1 MRSMPSSKNAYK
13 RTGRFP
19 RRAGILLGLFLLGG
33 LSAGR
38 PEGSSATL
46 GTGSAGSKPNLL
58 FITIDTLRP
67 DRLSCYGSPFL
78 KTETIDG
85 LAEKGVVF
93 NKAFAQVPLTLPSH
107 TTIMLGKDPLHHGV
121 HDNAH
126 FHVGP
131 EQLTLAEHLKGL
143 GYATGAFVGG
153 FPLDSQ
159 FGLAQGFDVY
169 DDAFEGHSARRQEYR
184 ERKADAVVSSALRW
198 LDGQS
203 GPWFLWVHC
212 FDPHDPYEPPEPF
225 LSQFK
230 DHPYSGEVAYVDSVL
245 KRLLAAVG
253 KKVNGANTVIVLTGD
268 HGEGLG
274 QHGEETHGYFAYNTT
289 LWIPL
294 ILCAPGLKPGRVDQA
309 VVHMD
314 IFPTV
319 CDLLGVAK
327 PKGLQ
332 GISVLPATRGQELP
346 QRSFYFE
353 ALYPYYSRGWAPIYG
368 YLQGPEKFID
378 SPIPEAFDITK
389 DFDETANLLPAK
401 NVKMLRDKLAEV
413 TGGISPVADG
423 GQSQSLDA
431 RALEKL
437 RSLGYVSSAQV
448 SRKDKFGPSDD
459 PKTMLPFHAKATR
472 GRGLYESGRRAEGI
486 ALLEEVMKERPD
498 LDITYPTLAQ
508 IYSGQGRLDLAIAVM
523 KKGAEA
529 IPGNISFASYYIH
542 FLNEAGKYD
551 DVIQMLTASGGNTF
565 AEIPES
571 WNDLGVAYLN
581 KGELEKSLEA
591 FRKAVALDD
600 SNYIFY
606 RNLGDLYLAF
616 FNRTKDSAAYKTS
629 LDHYRKALGLN
640 PDDSTTYNGMGYAY
654 LQGGE
659 PEPAIPLFEK
669 AFKLSPDYTS
679 ALYNLAQAAFKA
691 GRLEKALESF
701 VLFKERFTSILSPAQ
716 VQTLDSVIQD
726 LRAKLR

>member
-1 MRSMPSSKNAYK
+1 MRSMPSSRSAD
-13 RTGRFP
+13 RSTGVLALG
-19 RRAGILLGLFLLGG
+19 AGIVLGMFLLGG

-38 PEGSSATL
+38 PEGPSDVPGPVSG
-46 GTGSAGSKPNLL
+46 GTKPNLL
-58 FITIDTLRP
+58 LITIDTLRP
-67 DRLSCYGSPFL
+67 DRLGCYGSPFL

-85 LAEKGVVF
+85 LAEKGILF
-93 NKAFAQVPLTLPSH
+93 RRAFAQATTTLPSH
-107 TTIMLGKDPLHHGV
+107 TTILLGEDPLRHGV

-126 FHVGP
+126 FRVGP
-131 EQLTLAEHLKGL
+131 EKLTLAEHLKRN

-159 FGLAQGFDVY
+159 FGLDQGFDVY
-169 DDAFEGHSARRQEYR
+169 DDAFEGHSVRGQEYR
-184 ERKADAVVSSALRW
+184 ERKADSVVSSALRW
-198 LDGQS
+198 LDGQA

-225 LSQFK
+225 LAQFK
-230 DHPYSGEVAYVDSVL
+230 DQPYSGEVAYVDSVL
-245 KRLLAAVG
+245 KKLLAAAAG
-253 KKVNGANTVIVLTGD
+253 KENAAGTVIVVTGD

-294 ILCAPGLKPGRVDQA
+294 ILAAPGLKPGRVDQT

-332 GISVLPATRGQELP
+332 GISVLPATRGQTLP

-353 ALYPYYSRGWAPIYG
+353 SLYPYYSRGWAPLYG
-368 YLQGPEKFID
+368 YHQGSEKFID
-378 SPIPEAFDITK
+378 SPIPEAFDITR
-389 DFDETANLLPAK
+389 DFDEKSNLLPGK
-401 NVKMLRDKLAEV
+401 NIKVLRGKLAEV
-413 TGGISPVADG
+413 TGGVSPAAGG
-423 GQSQSLDA
+423 GQSKSLDA

-448 SRKDKFGPSDD
+448 SRKDDFGPSDD

-472 GRGLYESGRRAEGI
+472 GRSLYESGKRAEGI
-486 ALLEEVMKERPD
+486 ALLEEVMNERPD
-498 LDITYPTLAQ
+498 LDLAYPTLAQ
-508 IYSGQGRLDLAIAVM
+508 IHAGEGRLDLAMAVM

-529 IPGNISFASYYIH
+529 LPDNISLASYYIH
-542 FLNEAGKYD
+542 FLNEAGKFD
-551 DVIQMLTASGGNTF
+551 DVIQMLTAGGNAF

-581 KGELEKSLEA
+581 KGELEKSLDA

-640 PDDSTTYNGMGYAY
+640 PDDSSTYNGMGYAY

-659 PEPAIPLFEK
+659 PAPAIPLFEK
-669 AFKLSPDYTS
+669 AFKLSPNYSS
-679 ALYNLAQAAFKA
+679 ALYNLSQAALKA
-691 GRLEKALESF
+691 GHFEKALASF
-701 VLFKERFTSILSPAQ
+701 VLFKERFARLLSPAQ
-716 VQTLDSVIQD
+716 VQTLDAVIQD

>member
-1 MRSMPSSKNAYK
+1 MPSSRSADRRK
-13 RTGRFP
+13 P
-19 RRAGILLGLFLLGG
+19 RLPRWAGLVLVFCLLGG
-33 LSAGR
+33 LSAGW
-38 PEGSSATL
+38 PEGSSAAL

-58 FITIDTLRP
+58 LITIDTLRP
-67 DRLSCYGSPFL
+67 DRLSCYGSTL
-78 KTETIDG
+78 IKTEAIDG
-85 LAEKGVVF
+85 LAAKGVVF
-93 NKAFAQVPLTLPSH
+93 EKAFAQVPLTLPSH

-126 FHVGP
+126 FRVGP

-143 GYATGAFVGG
+143 GYATGAFIGG

-159 FGLAQGFDVY
+159 FGLNQGFDVY
-169 DDAFEGHSARRQEYR
+169 DEAFEGHSARRQEYR

-198 LDGQS
+198 LDGQA

-225 LSQFK
+225 LTQFK
-230 DHPYSGEVAYVDSVL
+230 DHLYTGEVAYVDSVL
-245 KRLLAAVG
+245 KKLFAAVG
-253 KKVNGANTVIVLTGD
+253 KKEGGAANTVIVLTGD

-294 ILCAPGLKPGRVDQA
+294 IICAPGLKPGRVEQT

-314 IFPTV
+314 IFPTI
-319 CDLLGVAK
+319 CELLGVAK
-327 PKGLQ
+327 PKGVQ
-332 GISVLPATRGQELP
+332 GISILPATRGQTLP

-353 ALYPYYSRGWAPIYG
+353 ALYPYYSRGWAPLYG

-378 SPIPEAFDITK
+378 SPIPEAFDIAR
-389 DFDETANLLPAK
+389 DFDETSNLLPGQ
-401 NVKMLRDKLAEV
+401 NVKKLRDKLAEV
-413 TGGISPVADG
+413 TGGMSPVSGA

-437 RSLGYVSSAQV
+437 RSLGYVSSAQI

-459 PKTMLPFHAKATR
+459 PKTMLPFHAKATQ

-508 IYSGQGRLDLAIAVM
+508 IYSGQGRVDLAIAVM

-551 DVIQMLTASGGNTF
+551 DVIQMLTASGGNAF

-581 KGELEKSLEA
+581 KGELEKALDA

-600 SNYIFY
+600 GNYIFY
-606 RNLGDLYLAF
+606 RSLGDLYFAMF
-616 FNRTKDSAAYKTS
+616 VRSQDSAAYKTS
-629 LDHYRKALGLN
+629 LDYYRKALGLN
-640 PDDSTTYNGMGYAY
+640 PDDPSSHNGMGYAY

-659 PEPAIPLFEK
+659 PGQAIPEFEK
-669 AFKLSPDYTS
+669 ALKLSPDYTS

-691 GRLEKALESF
+691 GDFGKALESF
-701 VLFKERFTSILSPAQ
+701 VKFKEKYTRILSPAQ
-716 VQTLDSVIQD
+716 VETMDAMIQEC
-726 LRAKLR
+726 RSRIR

>member
-1 MRSMPSSKNAYK
+1 MRSIPSSRSAGR
-13 RTGRFP
+13 RTGSLALG
-19 RRAGILLGLFLLGG
+19 AGIVLGAFLLGG
-33 LSAGR
+33 LSAARPDASSPALRPGR
-38 PEGSSATL
+38 A
-46 GTGSAGSKPNLL
+46 GTKPNLL
-58 FITIDTLRP
+58 LITIDTLRT
-67 DRLSCYGSPFL
+67 DRLSCYGNSL
-78 KTETIDG
+78 VKTETIDG
-85 LAEKGVVF
+85 LAKGGVLF
-93 NKAFAQVPLTLPSH
+93 RRAFAQATTTLPSH
-107 TTIMLGKDPLHHGV
+107 TTMLLGEDPLHHGV

-126 FHVGP
+126 FRVG
-131 EQLTLAEHLKGL
+131 EEKLSLAEHLKRN

-159 FGLAQGFDVY
+159 FGLDQGFDVY
-169 DDAFEGHSARRQEYR
+169 DDAFEGHSVRRQEYR
-184 ERKADAVVSSALRW
+184 ERKAEAVVSSALRW
-198 LDGQS
+198 LDGQA

-245 KRLLAAVG
+245 KTLLAAVA
-253 KKVNGANTVIVLTGD
+253 KKENAANTVVVVTGD

-294 ILCAPGLKPGRVDQA
+294 ILSAPGLKPGQVDQP

-332 GISVLPATRGQELP
+332 GISVLPATRGQTLP
-346 QRSFYFE
+346 LRSFYFE
-353 ALYPYYSRGWAPIYG
+353 SLYPYYSRGWAPLYG
-368 YLQGPEKFID
+368 YHQGSEKFID
-378 SPIPEAFDITK
+378 SPIPESFDIDR
-389 DFDETANLLPAK
+389 DFDEKANLLPGA
-401 NVKMLRDKLAEV
+401 NVKKLRDKLAVV
-413 TGGISPVADG
+413 TGGVSPVAG
-423 GQSQSLDA
+423 GGEAKSLDQA
-431 RALEKL
+431 ALEKL

-472 GRGLYESGRRAEGI
+472 GRSLFESGRRAEGI

-508 IYSGQGRLDLAIAVM
+508 IHAGAGRLDLAIAVM

-542 FLNEAGKYD
+542 FLNEAGKFD
-551 DVIQMLTASGGNTF
+551 DVIQMLTAAGGNAF

-581 KGELEKSLEA
+581 KGELEKSLDA
-591 FRKAVALDD
+591 FRKALALDD
-600 SNYIFY
+600 GNYIFY
-606 RNLGDLYLAF
+606 RNIGDLHFAI
-616 FNRTKDSAAYKTS
+616 FNRSKDPAAYKTS
-629 LDHYRKALGLN
+629 LEYYQKALDLN
-640 PDDSTTYNGMGYAY
+640 PEDPSSHNGIGYAY

-659 PEPAIPLFEK
+659 PDKAIPHFER
-669 AFKLSPDYTS
+669 ALKLSPNYSS
-679 ALYNLAQAAFKA
+679 ALYNLSQAAFKA
-691 GRLEKALESF
+691 GNFEKALSSF
-701 VLFKERFTSILSPAQ
+701 VRFKERFSSLLSPAQ
-716 VQTLDSVIQD
+716 VEALDAMIRECRSRI
-726 LRAKLR
+726 R

>member
-1 MRSMPSSKNAYK
+1 MP
-13 RTGRFP
+13 
-19 RRAGILLGLFLLGG
+19 LG
-33 LSAGR
+33 A
-38 PEGSSATL
+38 
-46 GTGSAGSKPNLL
+46 GSAGPKPNLL
-58 FITIDTLRP
+58 LITIDTLRP
-67 DRLSCYGSPFL
+67 DRLSCYGSSLL
-78 KTETIDG
+78 KTEAIDG

-93 NKAFAQVPLTLPSH
+93 DRAFAQVPLTLPSH

-153 FPLDSQ
+153 FPLDAQ
-159 FGLAQGFDVY
+159 FGLNQGFDVY

-184 ERKADAVVSSALRW
+184 ERKAGAVVSSALRW
-198 LDGQS
+198 LDGQA

-225 LSQFK
+225 LTQFK
-230 DHPYSGEVAYVDSVL
+230 DHLYTGEVAYVDSVL
-245 KRLLAAVG
+245 KKLFAAVG
-253 KKVNGANTVIVLTGD
+253 NKVNGANTVIVLTGD

-274 QHGEETHGYFAYNTT
+274 QHGEETHGYFAYNST
-289 LWIPL
+289 LRIPL
-294 ILCAPGLKPGRVDQA
+294 ILSAPGLKPGRVDQT

-314 IFPTV
+314 IFPTI

-332 GISVLPATRGQELP
+332 GISILPATRGETLP

-353 ALYPYYSRGWAPIYG
+353 ALYAYYSRGWAPLYG
-368 YLQGPEKFID
+368 YLQGAEKFID
-378 SPIPEAFDITK
+378 SPIPEAFDIAK
-389 DFDETANLLPAK
+389 DFDETMNLLPGA
-401 NVKMLRDKLAEV
+401 NVKKLRGKLAEV
-413 TGGISPVADG
+413 TGGISPLAGG
-423 GQSQSLDA
+423 GQSNSLDA

-437 RSLGYVSSAQV
+437 RSLGYVSGAQI
-448 SRKDKFGPSDD
+448 SRKDNFGPSDD

-486 ALLEEVMKERPD
+486 ALLEEVMSERPD
-498 LDITYPTLAQ
+498 LDLTYPTLAQ
-508 IYSGQGRLDLAIAVM
+508 IYAGEGRLDLAIAIM
-523 KKGAEA
+523 KRGSEA

-542 FLNEAGKYD
+542 FLNDAGKFD
-551 DVIQMLTASGGNTF
+551 DVIQLLTAGGGNAF

-581 KGELEKSLEA
+581 KGELEKALDA

-600 SNYIFY
+600 GNYIFY
-606 RNLGDLYLAF
+606 RSLGDLYFAMF
-616 FNRTKDSAAYKTS
+616 VRSKDPAAYTTA
-629 LDHYRKALGLN
+629 LEHYRKALGLN
-640 PDDSTTYNGMGYAY
+640 PEDPSSHNGIGYAY

-659 PEPAIPLFEK
+659 PRLAIPEFELALK
-669 AFKLSPDYTS
+669 FSPDYTS

-691 GRLEKALESF
+691 GDFKKALESF
-701 VLFKERFTSILSPAQ
+701 VMFKERYTKILSPKQ
-716 VQTLDSVIQD
+716 VEAMDAMIEECRSRI
-726 LRAKLR
+726 R

>member
-1 MRSMPSSKNAYK
+1 MRSMPSSGSADSG
-13 RTGRFP
+13 TAILP
-19 RRAGILLGLFLLGG
+19 LQAGLVLAVFLLGG
-33 LSAGR
+33 ASAAGPR
-38 PEGSSATL
+38 ASS
-46 GTGSAGSKPNLL
+46 GSAGGKPNLL
-58 FITIDTLRP
+58 IITIDTLRP
-67 DRLSCYGSPFL
+67 DRLSCYGSPIF
-78 KTETIDG
+78 KTEAIDG
-85 LAEKGVVF
+85 LAEKGIIF
-93 NKAFAQVPLTLPSH
+93 QRAFAQVPLTLPSH
-107 TTIMLGKDPLHHGV
+107 TTIMVGKDPLHHGV

-126 FHVGP
+126 FRVGP

-159 FGLAQGFDVY
+159 FGLDQGFDVY

-198 LDGQS
+198 LDGQD

-230 DHPYSGEVAYVDSVL
+230 DHLYTGEVAYVDSVM
-245 KRLLAAVG
+245 KKLLAAVG
-253 KKVNGANTVIVLTGD
+253 KKENGANTVIVLTGD

-294 ILCAPGLKPGRVDQA
+294 IVCAPGLKPGRVDQT

-319 CDLLGVAK
+319 CELLGVAK

-332 GISVLPATRGQELP
+332 GISILPATRGQTLP
-346 QRSFYFE
+346 RRSFYFE
-353 ALYPYYSRGWAPIYG
+353 TLYPYYSRGWAPLYG

-378 SPIPEAFDITK
+378 SPIPEAFDIAL
-389 DFDETANLLPAK
+389 DFDETTNVLPGQS
-401 NVKMLRDKLAEV
+401 VKKLRDKLAEV
-413 TGGISPVADG
+413 TGGISPVAG
-423 GQSQSLDA
+423 AGQSASLDA

-437 RSLGYVSSAQV
+437 RSLGYVSSAQAA
-448 SRKDKFGPSDD
+448 RKDKFGPSDD
-459 PKTMLPFHAKATR
+459 PKTMLPFHAKAAR
-472 GRGLYESGRRAEGI
+472 GRSLYESGRRPEGI
-486 ALLEEVMKERPD
+486 ALLEEVMQERPD

-508 IYSGQGRLDLAIAVM
+508 IYAGQGRVDLAIAVM

-542 FLNEAGKYD
+542 FLNESGKFD
-551 DVIQMLTASGGNTF
+551 DVIQMLTANGGNTF

-581 KGELEKSLEA
+581 KGELEKALDA
-591 FRKAVALDD
+591 FHKAVALDD
-600 SNYIFY
+600 GNYIFY
-606 RNLGDLYLAF
+606 RNLGDLYFAF
-616 FNRTKDSAAYKTS
+616 FVRSKDSTAYKTS
-629 LDHYRKALGLN
+629 LDYYRKALGLN
-640 PDDSTTYNGMGYAY
+640 SEDPSSHNGMGYAY

-659 PEPAIPLFEK
+659 PRLAIPEFER
-669 AFKLSPDYTS
+669 ALKLSPDYTS

-691 GRLEKALESF
+691 GDFEKALESF
-701 VLFKERFTSILSPAQ
+701 AKFKERYTKILSPAQ
-716 VQTLDSVIQD
+716 IETMDAMIRECRSRI
-726 LRAKLR
+726 R